1 MSRKKSMTIA
11 ELTASNTVRGFTI
24 AILIAILKSH
34 VVSVNVETAWVD
46 LLLDVIQAG
55 GGVLGVVGLRQA
67 ITKNGPIPPDK
78 E

>member
-1 MSRKKSMTIA
+1 MKRKRSMTLA

-34 VVSVNVETAWVD
+34 VVRINVETAWVD

-55 GGVLGVVGLRQA
+55 GGVLGVVGLREA
-67 ITKNGPIPPDK
+67 IAKSRSVQPDK